1 MSMKR
6 KVSYTNGYAVND
18 SSSLTTLRKLF
29 TSILINLIIRSL
41 RVRIIE
47 KIYYRTNNPSL
58 AIPPVY
64 KKKTTR
70 YLDILQHPM
79 VVRTKLMA

>member
-47 KIYYRTNNPSL
+47 KIYHRTNNPSL
-58 AIPPVY
+58 AIPPVC
-64 KKKTTR
+64 KMKTTR

-79 VVRTKLMA
+79 VVKTKLMA